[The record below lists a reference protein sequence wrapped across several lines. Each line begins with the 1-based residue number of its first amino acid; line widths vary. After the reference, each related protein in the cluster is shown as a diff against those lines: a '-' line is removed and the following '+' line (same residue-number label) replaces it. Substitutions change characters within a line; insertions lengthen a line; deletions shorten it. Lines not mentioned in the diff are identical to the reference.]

1 MKLSVG
7 KKLAGNTLVTFLLF
21 IVTVGVVYSKLS
33 TSRATQLTI
42 VELRWPV
49 EKDVSNILSNL
60 NHKRADLR
68 DGMLFHDD
76 AEKVAK
82 ANDARKVCYRSIQ
95 DSLARLEVLAP
106 KLSPE
111 NRDRISVLQRD
122 LPAVELLQD
131 QVEEASVRGDLT
143 SAVAILKDAGTL
155 SDRSRKAMEDLMDS
169 NTTQTSESLKASSE
183 SMQSAIFWLVLCLV
197 AVVAFG
203 SALSYFLTHQITTG
217 LGIVQV
223 RAQAIASGDLL
234 GDALKIDTGD
244 EIEDLTNS
252 MNLMQHELRQVLEAI
267 ASSAERGATATEQI
281 SRGTSQAANNSS
293 AQTDQTQQV
302 ATAMHEMMA
311 TVIEISNGSRSAAD
325 AAHTAAKT
333 AKEGGEVVNNTVE
346 TIKRIADSNQKI
358 SERVS
363 KLGSSSQ
370 EVGRIASVID
380 DIADQ
385 TNLLALNAAIEAARA
400 GEQGRGFAVVADEV
414 RKLAERTASAT
425 KEIAEI
431 VQNIHA
437 ETQEAVAAMEQGSTD
452 VNNGVAGADQAG
464 KALVEIISMA
474 TKVGDMVSQ
483 IATAATEQSSTS
495 ESINSNVEN
504 IATMIKA
511 SDDAA
516 HQTADSCSELSNV
529 MLDLQKVIGHF
540 KIEHQDDSLRS
551 RVTAPSQKERSP
563 RNERQVYDASVR
575 VPEYQ
580 SEQNQRWQ

>member
-1 MKLSVG
+1 
-7 KKLAGNTLVTFLLF
+7 
-21 IVTVGVVYSKLS
+21 
-33 TSRATQLTI
+33 
-42 VELRWPV
+42 
-49 EKDVSNILSNL
+49 
-60 NHKRADLR
+60 
-68 DGMLFHDD
+68 
-76 AEKVAK
+76 
-82 ANDARKVCYRSIQ
+82 
-95 DSLARLEVLAP
+95 
-106 KLSPE
+106 
-111 NRDRISVLQRD
+111 
-122 LPAVELLQD
+122 
-131 QVEEASVRGDLT
+131 
-143 SAVAILKDAGTL
+143 
-155 SDRSRKAMEDLMDS
+155 
-169 NTTQTSESLKASSE
+169 
-183 SMQSAIFWLVLCLV
+183 
-197 AVVAFG
+197 
-203 SALSYFLTHQITTG
+203 
-217 LGIVQV
+217 
-223 RAQAIASGDLL
+223 
-234 GDALKIDTGD
+234 
-244 EIEDLTNS
+244 
-252 MNLMQHELRQVLEAI
+252 
-267 ASSAERGATATEQI
+267 
-281 SRGTSQAANNSS
+281 
-293 AQTDQTQQV
+293 
-302 ATAMHEMMA
+302 
-311 TVIEISNGSRSAAD
+311 
-325 AAHTAAKT
+325 
-333 AKEGGEVVNNTVE
+333 
-346 TIKRIADSNQKI
+346 
-358 SERVS
+358 
-363 KLGSSSQ
+363 
-370 EVGRIASVID
+370 
-380 DIADQ
+380 
-385 TNLLALNAAIEAARA
+385 
-400 GEQGRGFAVVADEV
+400 VADEV